1 LSDFLKDYDK
11 LLVFTIGNS
20 LRGDDGLGPLLSDRL
35 YDKLVKIATKSTD
48 KVFLINTEST
58 PENHTHEIRT
68 LNPSHIIIIDAV
80 EFDAKPGEMLV
91 IHKEQID
98 TFNVST
104 HSMPISFIINYIEE
118 TIGSK
123 IMTIG
128 IQPKEMKLVNK
139 VSEEVKYSVEE
150 LTDMFVELV

>member
-1 LSDFLKDYDK
+1 MLI
-11 LLVFTIGNS
+11 FTIGNS
-20 LRGDDGLGPLLSDRL
+20 LRGDDGLGPLLSEKL
-35 YDKLVKIATKSTD
+35 YEKLSSLTTKDTD
-48 KVFLINTEST
+48 NVFLLNTEST

-68 LNPSHIIIIDAV
+68 LSPSHIIIIDAV
-80 EFDAKPGEMLV
+80 EFEASPGEML
-91 IHKEQID
+91 IIQKEQID

-123 IMTIG
+123 IITIG

-139 VSEEVKYSVEE
+139 VSDEVKDSVEE
-150 LTDMFVELV
+150 LTDILVELV

>member
-1 LSDFLKDYDK
+1 M
-11 LLVFTIGNS
+11 VFTIGNS
-20 LRGDDGLGPLLSDRL
+20 LRGDDGLGPLLSERL
-35 YDKLVKIATKSTD
+35 YEKLSALTTMNTD
-48 KVFLINTEST
+48 NVYLLNTEST

-68 LNPSHIIIIDAV
+68 LSPSHIIIIDAV
-80 EFDAKPGEMLV
+80 EFEARPGEML
-91 IHKEQID
+91 IIQKEQID

-128 IQPKEMKLVNK
+128 IQPKEMKLVNQI
-139 VSEEVKYSVEE
+139 SDEVKQSVEE
-150 LTDMFVELV
+150 LTDTLVELV

>member
-1 LSDFLKDYDK
+1 MLI
-11 LLVFTIGNS
+11 FTIGNS
-20 LRGDDGLGPLLSDRL
+20 LRGDDGLGPLLSEKL
-35 YDKLVKIATKSTD
+35 YEKLSSLTTKNTD
-48 KVFLINTEST
+48 NVFLLNTEST

-68 LNPSHIIIIDAV
+68 LSPSHIIIIDAV
-80 EFDAKPGEMLV
+80 EFEASPGEML
-91 IHKEQID
+91 IIQKEQID

-123 IMTIG
+123 IITIG

-139 VSEEVKYSVEE
+139 VSDEVKDSVEE
-150 LTDMFVELV
+150 LTDILVELV

>member
-1 LSDFLKDYDK
+1 MKITTKNTDNIFL
-11 LLVFTIGNS
+11 L
-20 LRGDDGLGPLLSDRL
+20 
-35 YDKLVKIATKSTD
+35 
-48 KVFLINTEST
+48 NTEST

-68 LNPSHIIIIDAV
+68 LNPSHIIIVDAV

-104 HSMPISFIINYIEE
+104 HSMPISFIISYIEE

-123 IMTIG
+123 IITIG
-128 IQPKEMKLVNK
+128 IQPKEMNLVNK
-139 VSEEVKYSVEE
+139 ISKEVRCSVEE
-150 LTDMFVELV
+150 LTDMLVELV